1 MRRTWSARLTGALLT
16 ILVGLIAVAGAYHDH
31 ALPGFETFH
40 LCAPAGA
47 APPPLDHDC
56 LACKI
61 APLLATPRDATVL
74 LDPWLVDR
82 KSCAPTDML
91 DHAASSVD
99 PAAPRGPPY
108 LPQA

>member
-1 MRRTWSARLTGALLT
+1 MRRTWSASLTGAFLT
-16 ILVGLIAVAGAYHDH
+16 ALVGFIAVAGAYHDH

-40 LCAPAGA
+40 LCAPVGA

-61 APLLATPRDATVL
+61 APPLATPRDAIVL
-74 LDPWLVDR
+74 LDPGLVDR
-82 KSCAPTDML
+82 QGCEPAGRL
-91 DHAASSVD
+91 DHAAVSVD
-99 PAAPRGPPY
+99 PAAPRGPPC